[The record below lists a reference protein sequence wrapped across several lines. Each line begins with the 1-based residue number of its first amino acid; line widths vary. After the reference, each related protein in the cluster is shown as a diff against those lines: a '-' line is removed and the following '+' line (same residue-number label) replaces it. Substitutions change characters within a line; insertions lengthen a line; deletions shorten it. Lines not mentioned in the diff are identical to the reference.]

1 MILKTLT
8 LKVKLI
14 IIAVVIVVLGVLSAT
29 IAIQSHRISS
39 LTRDLSYANA
49 NEKALMLINDSNKN
63 QIRSLQFTVEQL
75 DFFNDSIMKKLD
87 AARKELKVKDKD
99 LKELQYLKTVATK
112 TDTVKLLDTIFVDN
126 FCLDTTIQ
134 DEWHKTSLELC
145 YPNTIIVS
153 PEFTSE
159 KTIVT
164 HLKKE
169 TVNPP
174 KKCWLARLF
183 QKKHKVIIVDIKE
196 ENPYITTKEYRH
208 VEIIGK

>member
-1 MILKTLT
+1 MILDAAK
-8 LKVKLI
+8 LKIRLI
-14 IIAVVIVVLGVLSAT
+14 IIAIVIVVLGVLSAT
-29 IAIQSHRISS
+29 IAIQSHRISN

-49 NEKALMLINDSNKN
+49 NEKALLLKNDSNKN
-63 QIRSLQFTVEQL
+63 QIRSLQLTVEQL
-75 DFFNDSIMKKLD
+75 DYFNDSILLKLQD
-87 AARKELKVKDKD
+87 AKRGLKVKDKD
-99 LKELQYLKTVATK
+99 LKELQYLKTLTAK
-112 TDTVKLLDTIFVDN
+112 TDTVRLHDTIFVED
-126 FCLDTTIQ
+126 FCMDTTIQ

-196 ENPYITTKEYRH
+196 NNPYITTQEYRH

>member
-1 MILKTLT
+1 MISKIR
-8 LKVKLI
+8 LI
-14 IIAVVIVVLGVLSAT
+14 IIGIVAVILIALGTTV
-29 IAIQSHRISS
+29 AIQSSQISR
-39 LTRDLSYANA
+39 LNRDLSYANA
-49 NEKALMLINDSNKN
+49 NEKALLLKNDSNKN
-63 QIRSLQFTVEQL
+63 QIRSLQLTVDQL
-75 DFFNDSIMKKLD
+75 DYFNDSILQKLQ
-87 AARKELKVKDKD
+87 AAKNELKVKDKD
-99 LKELQYLKTVATK
+99 LKELQYLKTLAAK
-112 TDTVKLLDTIFVDN
+112 TDTIIIKDTIFAED
-126 FCLDTTIQ
+126 FCMDTMVQ

-169 TVNPP
+169 TVDPP

-196 ENPYITTKEYRH
+196 NNPYITTQEYRH